1 VHGFIVNCIARTQIK
16 KRTWESGSGGV
27 AEKRVK
33 LTVKGRAAVFPESEL
48 ADTHHVLERGKD
60 VYSVTLSLTD
70 VARGLNSF
78 YKVRMGPS
86 RHVGGCA
93 NSWKEIVRG
102 ALKMTQFFLH
112 LQ

>member
-1 VHGFIVNCIARTQIK
+1 LRVHVFIINWIALTQMK
-16 KRTWESGSGGV
+16 KRTWESGSGG

-48 ADTHHVLERGKD
+48 GDTHHVLERGKD

-78 YKVRMGPS
+78 YKVWVQADMWGMR
-86 RHVGGCA
+86 CA
-93 NSWKEIVRG
+93 PERNSPRRAENG
-102 ALKMTQFFLH
+102 ASFLH
-112 LQ
+112 LE